1 MVAILSDAGS
11 TVPGVT
17 EQAGMVDEIRTERLL
32 LRPLRESDRARSLE
46 IQLDPRANRFTPES
60 VTPEQAREKFTAWLT
75 HWAHHGFGYFAIIE
89 PETGEFLGTGGVQYR
104 DFDGEDVLNLYYRL
118 KPSAWGNGYA
128 TEAAA
133 AAVDWAERSMPD
145 NPVVISVAIGNHASI
160 RVAERLG
167 FTRYSQSLH
176 HGLYSRH
183 YRR

>member
-1 MVAILSDAGS
+1 M
-11 TVPGVT
+11 T
-17 EQAGMVDEIRTERLL
+17 EQVGMVEEIRTPRLL

-60 VTPEQAREKFTAWLT
+60 VTREQAREKFTGWLT

-89 PETGEFLGTGGVQYR
+89 AETGEFLGTGGVQYR
-104 DFDGEDVLNLYYRL
+104 DFGGEDVLNLYYRV

-128 TEAAA
+128 TEAAT

-145 NPVVISVAIGNHASI
+145 TPVVISVAIGNHASI